1 MLSIEDVGGDEEQ
14 IEAMA
19 NTCRVLAVTEGA
31 AGARLYWNGD
41 LRRFRALEFEE
52 VDPTGA
58 GDIFAAAFFWRF
70 SVTHD
75 PWAAARFA
83 THLAS
88 LFGHAPRAGRHS
100 QPGRNSILPGGGIVV
115 GRVYTLV
122 NQKGGVGKTT
132 TAINL
137 GAYLAQFGQR
147 VLIVDAD
154 PQANATSSLG
164 IDKHTVKGGTY
175 EALLGGAPATAL
187 VLQNPRLK
195 LAILPSSPSLA
206 GAEVELVNELGRES
220 KLKQALAPLV
230 DRYDYILIDCPP
242 SLGLLT
248 INGLMA
254 ARDGVLIPVQ
264 CEYLALEG
272 LGELTRTIQRVR
284 SALFPALKVR
294 GVILTMFDGR
304 THLSGDV
311 VAEVHKYFPEQV
323 FEAIIPRSVRLAEA
337 PSYGLPVSAYAPG
350 SNAARSYE
358 ALARELLKSD
368 GIAIT
373 ESVE

>member
-1 MLSIEDVGGDEEQ
+1 M
-14 IEAMA
+14 
-19 NTCRVLAVTEGA
+19 
-31 AGARLYWNGD
+31 
-41 LRRFRALEFEE
+41 
-52 VDPTGA
+52 
-58 GDIFAAAFFWRF
+58 
-70 SVTHD
+70 
-75 PWAAARFA
+75 
-83 THLAS
+83 
-88 LFGHAPRAGRHS
+88 
-100 QPGRNSILPGGGIVV
+100 
-115 GRVYTLV
+115 GRVHTLV

-195 LAILPSSPSLA
+195 LALLPASPSLA

-254 ARDGVLIPVQ
+254 AQDGVLIPVQ

-272 LGELTRTIQRVR
+272 LGELTHTIQRVR
-284 SALFPALKVR
+284 LALFPGLKVR
-294 GVILTMFDGR
+294 GVILTMFDAR
-304 THLSGDV
+304 THLAGDV

-323 FEAIIPRSVRLAEA
+323 FETIVPRSVRLAEA
-337 PSYGLPVSAYAPG
+337 PSYGLPVSAYAPS

-368 GIAIT
+368 GIT
-373 ESVE
+373 VSESVE